1 MRPILTLLAILTLL
15 GLAAAQTPS
24 LTVAPQ
30 TLEQGAVTLASVTL
44 AEDGFVVVHA
54 YDTNG
59 ELVLTPPLGLV
70 YLEAGTHT
78 GVMIPLAPDLLEANG
93 YVAGT
98 TKNVLPMIHLDANSN
113 QSYEFPEGPDVPVM
127 VNDQMV
133 VAELPLT
140 LSETMMG
147 EGEMMGMSDGTPALT
162 VSDQTTADNSVTLD
176 MVTLAE
182 DGFVVVHAYD
192 TKGEL
197 VLTPPLGLVYLEA
210 GTHRNVQVP
219 LDEAFLV
226 LYGYGS
232 EPKAVLPMLHVDAN
246 GNMTYEFPEGPDT
259 PVMLEGEM
267 VVAPLELTVA
277 R

>member
-1 MRPILTLLAILTLL
+1 MKVKIFTLFTTLVLL

-30 TLEQGAVTLASVTL
+30 TLENGSITLASVTL

-59 ELVLTPPLGLV
+59 ELVLTPPLGLT
-70 YLEAGTHT
+70 YLTAGTYEN
-78 GVMIPLAPDLLEANG
+78 VEIALAPELLEANG
-93 YVAGT
+93 YTAGS
-98 TKNVLPMIHLDANSN
+98 TKNVVPMIHLDANAN

-140 LSETMMG
+140 IG
-147 EGEMMGMSDGTPALT
+147 GEMMGMGEVQPALT
-162 VSDQTTADNSVTLD
+162 VSDQTVSDGALTLD
-176 MVTLAE
+176 TVTVAE

-192 TKGEL
+192 TAGEL
-197 VLTPPLGLVYLEA
+197 VLTPPLGVTYLTA
-210 GTHRNVQVP
+210 GTHENVQVA

-232 EPKAVLPMLHVDAN
+232 EAKAVLPMLHIDAN
-246 GNMTYEFPEGPDT
+246 ANQSYEFPEGPDV
-259 PVMLEGEM
+259 PVMVSGEM
-267 VVAPLELTVA
+267 VVAELGLTVA
-277 R
+277 K